1 MQLNL
6 TRISFTYP
14 GAIDPALSDISLT
27 FPEGW
32 TGIVG
37 ANGSGKS
44 TLAHL
49 AARDFEPDEGFVAPR
64 LSSAYCEQ
72 ETENIPDRAMDFAS
86 DYEKH
91 ALRLRGMLGIED
103 DWVWRFETLSHG
115 ERKRLQIGTAL
126 WLESEVLVVDEPTNH
141 LDAATK
147 EVLLNA
153 LRSYRGVGLI
163 ISHDRF
169 LLDNLVD
176 QCVFMR
182 KQNATMRPGTYS
194 QGHEQ
199 ENIERT
205 TQEREHKN
213 ARRDM
218 ARLQAEK
225 TQRAEMADKAK
236 SRRSGRNLDKKDSDA
251 RAKIGLAIFTGQDGK
266 RGKLSTQMDSHLER
280 AAQRV
285 EQSTTDK
292 QYSGNIW
299 MQAHPARRKTL
310 IKEDLPEL
318 KMGDERVLML
328 PPLTVGNTDHIG
340 IVGENGTG
348 KSTLLHYLVGTLSED
363 LNVIYIPQELTLA
376 ESRAILKKTEA
387 LSTDQKGL
395 LYSIVA
401 QLNSDPKAMMQG
413 DKVSPGELRKLM
425 LAQGLVTDPDLIIMD
440 EPTNHLDL
448 LSIEAMEQVLRDC
461 PCALLLVSHDKD
473 FVEATTTITWH
484 LSRTE
489 EGNSELKIE
498 L

>member
-6 TRISFTYP
+6 THISFTYP

-27 FPEGW
+27 FSQGW
-32 TGIVG
+32 TGVVG

-49 AARDFEPDEGFVAPR
+49 AARDLEPDEGFISPR
-64 LSSAYCEQ
+64 LTSAYCEQ
-72 ETENIPDRAMDFAS
+72 ETENVPDRAIDFTS
-86 DYEKH
+86 DYDKN
-91 ALRLRGMLGIED
+91 AMRLKATLGIED

-126 WLESEVLVVDEPTNH
+126 WLESDVLVVDEPTNH

-147 EVLLNA
+147 EVLLEA
-153 LRSYRGVGLI
+153 LKLYRGVGLI

-169 LLDNLVD
+169 LLDSLVD
-176 QCVFMR
+176 QCVFVR
-182 KQNATMRPGTYS
+182 KHNATMRPGTYS

-199 ENIERT
+199 EGIERLS
-205 TQEREHKN
+205 QEREHKN
-213 ARRDM
+213 ARRDL

-225 TQRAEMADKAK
+225 TQRAEMADKTK
-236 SRRSGRNLDKKDSDA
+236 SRRSARKVDKKDSDA

-266 RGKLSTQMDSHLER
+266 RGKLSTQMDSHLDR
-280 AAQRV
+280 ATQRV

-310 IKEDLPEL
+310 IKENETEL
-318 KMGDERVLML
+318 KMGESRVLKL
-328 PPLTVGNTDHIG
+328 PPLIVGNTDHIG
-340 IVGENGTG
+340 IVGKNGTG
-348 KSTLLHYLVGTLSED
+348 KSTLLHHLINTIPED
-363 LNVIYIPQELTLA
+363 LNVVYIPQELTVA
-376 ESRAILKKTEA
+376 ESQEVLKKTNE
-387 LSTDQKGL
+387 LSSEQKGL

-413 DKVSPGELRKLM
+413 DRVSPGELRKLM

-461 PCALLLVSHDKD
+461 PCALLLVSHDKN
-473 FVEATTTITWH
+473 FVEATTSLTWRITQDENEDS
-484 LSRTE
+484 LLT
-489 EGNSELKIE
+489 IE